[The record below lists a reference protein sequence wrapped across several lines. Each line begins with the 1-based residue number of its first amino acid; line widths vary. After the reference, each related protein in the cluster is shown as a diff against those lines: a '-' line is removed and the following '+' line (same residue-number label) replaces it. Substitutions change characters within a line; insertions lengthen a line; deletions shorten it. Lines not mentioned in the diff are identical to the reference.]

1 MEHCRR
7 SFLRIAA
14 AAAAMPLLPHAAP
27 GQGYPARA
35 VRIMVGFPAGGTTDI
50 AARIIAQWL
59 SERLGQQFIVE
70 NRPGAATN
78 IATEAVIHAP
88 ADGYTLLAA
97 TSTNTINPALYENLN
112 FDFGRDVTMVAGIV
126 RSPLVLEVH
135 PGVPVRTVPEL
146 IGYAKADPGRIS
158 LASFGTGTSSH
169 LAGELFKLSAGVKMV
184 HIPYRGSSPMVTDL
198 LSGQVQAAFDNLPAS
213 IEHIRAGK
221 LRPLAVTTATRSQVL
236 PDVPALGEFLK
247 GFEASAWVGIAAPAQ
262 TPPEIVDKL
271 SREINAA
278 LADPLIEAR
287 IANLGGDVFR
297 SSPPEL
303 ARFVAEQTREQARIV
318 RAAHIKP
325 E

>member
-1 MEHCRR
+1 M
-7 SFLRIAA
+7 
-14 AAAAMPLLPHAAP
+14 
-27 GQGYPARA
+27 
-35 VRIMVGFPAGGTTDI
+35 
-50 AARIIAQWL
+50 
-59 SERLGQQFIVE
+59 
-70 NRPGAATN
+70 
-78 IATEAVIHAP
+78 IHAP

-184 HIPYRGSSPMVTDL
+184 HVPYRGSSPMVTDL

-262 TPPEIVDKL
+262 TSISVRRALAMKYVG
-271 SREINAA
+271 SAASACAAA
-278 LADPLIEAR
+278 LPR
-287 IANLGGDVFR
+287 
-297 SSPPEL
+297 
-303 ARFVAEQTREQARIV
+303 
-318 RAAHIKP
+318 
-325 E
+325 